1 MGVGGFGGIF
11 IVVLWY
17 GGNGVM
23 ELVIGMSYK
32 HELNN
37 TLFKVCV
44 ELEY

>member
-1 MGVGGFGGIF
+1 MGVGGFDGILLWFYGVVGGCVTEVI
-11 IVVLWY
+11 
-17 GGNGVM
+17 
-23 ELVIGMSYK
+23 IGMSYK